1 MKQFDRELRALAEHE
16 KTEIPYAARK
26 RIASVLASLPER
38 NSSVFRR
45 RHPASGHPAVG
56 RTALAAACL
65 ALCTLVVL
73 PNLSPAY
80 AQAAEQIPVLG
91 SLIRVVTIRNYF
103 YEDASRELSVAVP
116 YMEADGA
123 MEINREIDA
132 WTSKLVRQFYDEL
145 EITGEN
151 GYGSVSVEYEPLTDT
166 ETWFTL
172 KLTVH
177 ETAAGSSTY
186 FKYYHIDK
194 RTGEAVTFGDLFD
207 DHSGRSLLADEI
219 RRQMRERMEEDEE
232 AVFWLDEPDPEMNFG
247 ADFLADHQ
255 NFYFS
260 SAGELVIPFDK
271 YAVAPGYMGCP
282 SFTIPP
288 EVTERVLKAEYTAVP

>member
-1 MKQFDRELRALAEHE
+1 MKQFDRKLRALAERE

-38 NSSVFRR
+38 SVPALRR
-45 RHPASGHPAVG
+45 RYPSAG
-56 RTALAAACL
+56 RAALAAACL

-80 AQAAEQIPVLG
+80 AQAAERIPVIG

-103 YEDASRELSVAVP
+103 YEDARHELTVAVP
-116 YMEADGA
+116 FVKTEGA
-123 MEINREIDA
+123 GEINCEIDA
-132 WTSKLVRQFYDEL
+132 WTSELVRQFYDEL

-151 GYGSVSVEYEPLTDT
+151 GYGSVAVEYEPLTDT

-194 RTGEAVTFGDLFD
+194 RTGGTVTFGELFAD
-207 DHSGRSLLADEI
+207 NSGRDLLAEEI
-219 RRQMRERMEEDEE
+219 RRQMRERMEEDED

-247 ADFLADHQ
+247 ADSLDDHQ
-255 NFYFS
+255 NFCFAS
-260 SAGELVIPFDK
+260 TGELVIPFDK
-271 YAVAPGYMGCP
+271 YEVAPGYMGCP